1 MCNFLVTALEPSAN
15 LHLKEVLKA
24 FWAEYGEFELSGI
37 YDENLCAEF
46 EANLKQKSKENFS
59 QNSNAPQNLNLSENS
74 KLNFQQNL
82 SENSQVLNSSKNL
95 KINSQQALNSNENSQ
110 EFLNTNSQNLNLY
123 DKTNSQKT
131 LNLNSAPNPQKP
143 LNLGDTPNSKGV
155 KINKPLYSSH
165 EFSAMG
171 FVEVLPLI
179 FKAKRAIKEL
189 TSLALERQ
197 NANSSTNSP
206 KPFDAVLC
214 IDSPA
219 FNIPFAK
226 ALNAAGVRAKKIY
239 YILPQVWAWKK
250 GRIPIIEANFDE
262 LASILPFDGQFFSKS
277 TFVGHPLLDEL
288 KEFKDESDFEMILS
302 KEESKKTLSF
312 LPGSRRSEI
321 KRLMPVF
328 RELALNF
335 KGEKILCVPPFNLA
349 RLDELYGDTKGFKVV
364 TNTPQALKKSDF
376 AFICS
381 GTATLEAALIGTPFI
396 LAYKAKAI
404 DVFIARLFV
413 RLKHIGLANIMCDF
427 AGKTE
432 LNPEFLQ
439 NEVSAKNL
447 FEAYRKFD
455 FKEFFDKVS
464 FLKNYLRF
472 GSAKNVAKMLANKG

>member
-1 MCNFLVTALEPSAN
+1 MRILVTALEPSAN

-24 FWAEYGEFELSGI
+24 FWAEYGEFELCGI

-46 EANLKQKSKENFS
+46 E
-59 QNSNAPQNLNLSENS
+59 LNLQ
-74 KLNFQQNL
+74 KNL
-82 SENSQVLNSSKNL
+82 SENSQE
-95 KINSQQALNSNENSQ
+95 I
-110 EFLNTNSQNLNLY
+110 
-123 DKTNSQKT
+123 
-131 LNLNSAPNPQKP
+131 LNLNSPPNPQEP
-143 LNLGDTPNSKGV
+143 LNLDDTPNLKGV

-189 TSLALERQ
+189 ASLALERQ
-197 NANSSTNSP
+197 NAQ
-206 KPFDAVLC
+206 KPFDAVFC

-288 KEFKDESDFEMILS
+288 KEFKDESDFETILS

-427 AGKTE
+427 AGKSE

>member
-1 MCNFLVTALEPSAN
+1 MRILVTALEPSAN

-24 FWAEYGEFELSGI
+24 FWAEYGEFELCGI

-59 QNSNAPQNLNLSENS
+59 
-74 KLNFQQNL
+74 
-82 SENSQVLNSSKNL
+82 
-95 KINSQQALNSNENSQ
+95 ENSQ
-110 EFLNTNSQNLNLY
+110 EI
-123 DKTNSQKT
+123 
-131 LNLNSAPNPQKP
+131 LNLNNAPNPQEP
-143 LNLGDTPNSKGV
+143 LNLGDTPNLKGV

-189 TSLALERQ
+189 VSLALERQ

>member
-1 MCNFLVTALEPSAN
+1 MRILVTALEPSAN

-24 FWAEYGEFELSGI
+24 FWAEFGEFELCGI

-59 QNSNAPQNLNLSENS
+59 ENSNAPQNLNLSENS

-95 KINSQQALNSNENSQ
+95 ETNSQQALNSNENSQ

-131 LNLNSAPNPQKP
+131 LNLNSAPNSQEP
-143 LNLGDTPNSKGV
+143 LNSGDTPNLKGV

-189 TSLALERQ
+189 TSLALQRQ
-197 NANSSTNSP
+197 NAQ

-226 ALNAAGVRAKKIY
+226 ALNAAGVRTKKIY

-302 KEESKKTLSF
+302 KEEGKKTLSF

-335 KGEKILCVPPFNLA
+335 KGEKILCVPPFNLT
-349 RLDELYGDTKGFKVV
+349 RLDELYGNTKGFKVV

>member
-1 MCNFLVTALEPSAN
+1 MRILVTALEPSAN

-24 FWAEYGEFELSGI
+24 FWAEFGEFELCGI
-37 YDENLCAEF
+37 FDENLCSEF
-46 EANLKQKSKENFS
+46 ETNL
-59 QNSNAPQNLNLSENS
+59 
-74 KLNFQQNL
+74 
-82 SENSQVLNSSKNL
+82 
-95 KINSQQALNSNENSQ
+95 
-110 EFLNTNSQNLNLY
+110 
-123 DKTNSQKT
+123 
-131 LNLNSAPNPQKP
+131 
-143 LNLGDTPNSKGV
+143 KGV

-197 NANSSTNSP
+197 NAQ

-262 LASILPFDGQFFSKS
+262 LASILPFDGQFFSKG

-288 KEFKDESDFEMILS
+288 KDFKDESDFEMILS

-427 AGKTE
+427 AGKSE

>member
-1 MCNFLVTALEPSAN
+1 MKISQKQQNEKIEIKMPKSFLVTALEPSAN

-24 FWAEYGEFELSGI
+24 FWAEYGEFELCGI

-46 EANLKQKSKENFS
+46 ETNLKQKSKENFS
-59 QNSNAPQNLNLSENS
+59 QNS
-74 KLNFQQNL
+74 
-82 SENSQVLNSSKNL
+82 
-95 KINSQQALNSNENSQ
+95 Q
-110 EFLNTNSQNLNLY
+110 E
-123 DKTNSQKT
+123 
-131 LNLNSAPNPQKP
+131 P

-197 NANSSTNSP
+197 NANSCENSSTNSP

-302 KEESKKTLSF
+302 KEEGKKTLSF

>member
-1 MCNFLVTALEPSAN
+1 MPKSFLVTALEPSAN

-24 FWAEYGEFELSGI
+24 FWAEFGEFELCGI

-59 QNSNAPQNLNLSENS
+59 
-74 KLNFQQNL
+74 K
-82 SENSQVLNSSKNL
+82 
-95 KINSQQALNSNENSQ
+95 NSQ
-110 EFLNTNSQNLNLY
+110 EIL
-123 DKTNSQKT
+123 D
-131 LNLNSAPNPQKP
+131 LNSAPNPQEP

-189 TSLALERQ
+189 TSLALQRQ
-197 NANSSTNSP
+197 NAQ

-262 LASILPFDGQFFSKS
+262 LASILPFDGQFFTKS

-302 KEESKKTLSF
+302 KEEGKKTLSF

>member
-1 MCNFLVTALEPSAN
+1 MPKSFLVTALEPSAN

-24 FWAEYGEFELSGI
+24 FWAEFGEFELCGI

-59 QNSNAPQNLNLSENS
+59 
-74 KLNFQQNL
+74 
-82 SENSQVLNSSKNL
+82 
-95 KINSQQALNSNENSQ
+95 ENSQ
-110 EFLNTNSQNLNLY
+110 E
-123 DKTNSQKT
+123 T
-131 LNLNSAPNPQKP
+131 LNLNNAPNSQEP
-143 LNLGDTPNSKGV
+143 LNLGDTPNSKGI

-179 FKAKRAIKEL
+179 FKAKRATKEL

-197 NANSSTNSP
+197 NAQ

-288 KEFKDESDFEMILS
+288 KEFKDESDFETILS

-335 KGEKILCVPPFNLA
+335 KGEKILCVPPFNLT
-349 RLDELYGDTKGFKVV
+349 RLDELYGNTKGFKVV

>member
-1 MCNFLVTALEPSAN
+1 MRILVTALEPSAN

-24 FWAEYGEFELSGI
+24 FWAKYGEFELCGI

-46 EANLKQKSKENFS
+46 EANLKQKSKEN
-59 QNSNAPQNLNLSENS
+59 
-74 KLNFQQNL
+74 L
-82 SENSQVLNSSKNL
+82 SENSQE
-95 KINSQQALNSNENSQ
+95 I
-110 EFLNTNSQNLNLY
+110 
-123 DKTNSQKT
+123 
-131 LNLNSAPNPQKP
+131 LNLNSAPNSQKP
-143 LNLGDTPNSKGV
+143 LNLDDTPNSKGV

-189 TSLALERQ
+189 VSLALERQ
-197 NANSSTNSP
+197 NANSCESSSANSP

-288 KEFKDESDFEMILS
+288 KEFKDESDFETILS

-335 KGEKILCVPPFNLA
+335 KGEKILCVPPFNLS

>member
-1 MCNFLVTALEPSAN
+1 MRILVTALEPSAN

-24 FWAEYGEFELSGI
+24 FWAEYGEFELCGI
-37 YDENLCAEF
+37 YDENLCSEF
-46 EANLKQKSKENFS
+46 ETNL
-59 QNSNAPQNLNLSENS
+59 
-74 KLNFQQNL
+74 
-82 SENSQVLNSSKNL
+82 
-95 KINSQQALNSNENSQ
+95 
-110 EFLNTNSQNLNLY
+110 
-123 DKTNSQKT
+123 
-131 LNLNSAPNPQKP
+131 
-143 LNLGDTPNSKGV
+143 KGV

-179 FKAKRAIKEL
+179 FKAKRATKEL
-189 TSLALERQ
+189 TSLALQRQ
-197 NANSSTNSP
+197 NAQ

-302 KEESKKTLSF
+302 EEESKKTLSF

-335 KGEKILCVPPFNLA
+335 KGEKILCVPPFNLT

-427 AGKTE
+427 AGKSE

>member
-1 MCNFLVTALEPSAN
+1 MPKSFLVTALEPSAN

-24 FWAEYGEFELSGI
+24 FWAEFGEFELCGI

-46 EANLKQKSKENFS
+46 ETNLKQKSKEN
-59 QNSNAPQNLNLSENS
+59 LSE
-74 KLNFQQNL
+74 
-82 SENSQVLNSSKNL
+82 
-95 KINSQQALNSNENSQ
+95 
-110 EFLNTNSQNLNLY
+110 
-123 DKTNSQKT
+123 NSQKT
-131 LNLNSAPNPQKP
+131 LNLNSAPNPQEP

-288 KEFKDESDFEMILS
+288 KEFKDESDFETILS
-302 KEESKKTLSF
+302 KEEGKKTLSF

>member
-1 MCNFLVTALEPSAN
+1 MPKSFLVTALEPSAN

-59 QNSNAPQNLNLSENS
+59 E
-74 KLNFQQNL
+74 
-82 SENSQVLNSSKNL
+82 
-95 KINSQQALNSNENSQ
+95 
-110 EFLNTNSQNLNLY
+110 
-123 DKTNSQKT
+123 NSQKT
-131 LNLNSAPNPQKP
+131 LNLNNAPNPQEP

-288 KEFKDESDFEMILS
+288 KEFKDESDFEMVLS

-404 DVFIARLFV
+404 DVLIARLFV

>member
-1 MCNFLVTALEPSAN
+1 MPKSFLVTALEPSAN

-24 FWAEYGEFELSGI
+24 FWAEYGEFELCGI

-46 EANLKQKSKENFS
+46 EAHLKQKSKENFS

-82 SENSQVLNSSKNL
+82 SENSQILNSSKNL
-95 KINSQQALNSNENSQ
+95 ETNSQQALNSNE
-110 EFLNTNSQNLNLY
+110 NSQNLNLY
-123 DKTNSQKT
+123 DKTNSQEI
-131 LNLNSAPNPQKP
+131 LDLNSTPNPQEP

-189 TSLALERQ
+189 TSLALQRQ
-197 NANSSTNSP
+197 NAQ

-219 FNIPFAK
+219 FNLPFAK

-288 KEFKDESDFEMILS
+288 KEFKDESDFETILS
-302 KEESKKTLSF
+302 KEEGKKTLSF

>member
-1 MCNFLVTALEPSAN
+1 MRFLVTALEPSAN

-24 FWAEYGEFELSGI
+24 FWAEFGEFELSGI

-46 EANLKQKSKENFS
+46 EANLKQKSKENFGE
-59 QNSNAPQNLNLSENS
+59 NLQEILI
-74 KLNFQQNL
+74 
-82 SENSQVLNSSKNL
+82 LNSV
-95 KINSQQALNSNENSQ
+95 
-110 EFLNTNSQNLNLY
+110 
-123 DKTNSQKT
+123 
-131 LNLNSAPNPQKP
+131 PNPQEP

-197 NANSSTNSP
+197 NAQ

-226 ALNAAGVRAKKIY
+226 ALNAAGVRTKKIY

-250 GRIPIIEANFDE
+250 RRIPIIEANFDE

-288 KEFKDESDFEMILS
+288 KEFKDESDFETILS

>member
-1 MCNFLVTALEPSAN
+1 MRFLVTALEPSAN

-59 QNSNAPQNLNLSENS
+59 
-74 KLNFQQNL
+74 
-82 SENSQVLNSSKNL
+82 
-95 KINSQQALNSNENSQ
+95 ENSQ
-110 EFLNTNSQNLNLY
+110 E
-123 DKTNSQKT
+123 T
-131 LNLNSAPNPQKP
+131 LNLNSPPNPQEP
-143 LNLGDTPNSKGV
+143 LNSGDTPNSKGV

-197 NANSSTNSP
+197 NANSCENSSANSP

-219 FNIPFAK
+219 FNIPFTK

-302 KEESKKTLSF
+302 KEEGKKTLSF

-335 KGEKILCVPPFNLA
+335 KGEKILCVPPFNLT

>member
-1 MCNFLVTALEPSAN
+1 MRILVTALEPSAN

-59 QNSNAPQNLNLSENS
+59 
-74 KLNFQQNL
+74 
-82 SENSQVLNSSKNL
+82 
-95 KINSQQALNSNENSQ
+95 ENSQ
-110 EFLNTNSQNLNLY
+110 EI
-123 DKTNSQKT
+123 
-131 LNLNSAPNPQKP
+131 LNLNSAPNPQEP
-143 LNLGDTPNSKGV
+143 LNLGDMPSLKGV

-189 TSLALERQ
+189 VSLALERQ
-197 NANSSTNSP
+197 KANSSTNSP

-328 RELALNF
+328 KELALNF

>member
-1 MCNFLVTALEPSAN
+1 MRILVTALEPSAN

-24 FWAEYGEFELSGI
+24 FWAEYGEFELCGI

-59 QNSNAPQNLNLSENS
+59 QNS
-74 KLNFQQNL
+74 
-82 SENSQVLNSSKNL
+82 
-95 KINSQQALNSNENSQ
+95 
-110 EFLNTNSQNLNLY
+110 
-123 DKTNSQKT
+123 QKT
-131 LNLNSAPNPQKP
+131 LNLNSAPNSQEP
-143 LNLGDTPNSKGV
+143 LNLGDTPNLKGV

-189 TSLALERQ
+189 VSLALERQ
-197 NANSSTNSP
+197 NANSSANSP

-288 KEFKDESDFEMILS
+288 KEFKDESDFETILS

-335 KGEKILCVPPFNLA
+335 RGEKILCVPPFNLA

>member
-1 MCNFLVTALEPSAN
+1 MPKSFLVTALEPSAN

-24 FWAEYGEFELSGI
+24 FWAEYGEFELCGI

-46 EANLKQKSKENFS
+46 ETNL
-59 QNSNAPQNLNLSENS
+59 
-74 KLNFQQNL
+74 
-82 SENSQVLNSSKNL
+82 
-95 KINSQQALNSNENSQ
+95 
-110 EFLNTNSQNLNLY
+110 
-123 DKTNSQKT
+123 
-131 LNLNSAPNPQKP
+131 
-143 LNLGDTPNSKGV
+143 KGV

-189 TSLALERQ
+189 TSLALQRQ
-197 NANSSTNSP
+197 NAQ

-288 KEFKDESDFEMILS
+288 KEFKDESDFETISS

-427 AGKTE
+427 AGKSE

>member
-1 MCNFLVTALEPSAN
+1 MKSFLVTALEPSAN

-24 FWAEYGEFELSGI
+24 FWAEYGEFELCGI

-46 EANLKQKSKENFS
+46 ETNLKQKSKENFS
-59 QNSNAPQNLNLSENS
+59 
-74 KLNFQQNL
+74 
-82 SENSQVLNSSKNL
+82 
-95 KINSQQALNSNENSQ
+95 ENSQ
-110 EFLNTNSQNLNLY
+110 EI
-123 DKTNSQKT
+123 
-131 LNLNSAPNPQKP
+131 LNLNSAPNPQEP
-143 LNLGDTPNSKGV
+143 LNLGDTPNLKGV

-189 TSLALERQ
+189 VSLALERQ

-302 KEESKKTLSF
+302 KEEGKKTLSF

>member
-1 MCNFLVTALEPSAN
+1 MRILVTALEPSAN

-24 FWAEYGEFELSGI
+24 FWAEFGEFELCGI

-59 QNSNAPQNLNLSENS
+59 E
-74 KLNFQQNL
+74 
-82 SENSQVLNSSKNL
+82 
-95 KINSQQALNSNENSQ
+95 
-110 EFLNTNSQNLNLY
+110 
-123 DKTNSQKT
+123 NSQKT
-131 LNLNSAPNPQKP
+131 LNLNSAPNSQEP
-143 LNLGDTPNSKGV
+143 LNLGDMPNSKGV

-189 TSLALERQ
+189 TSLALQRQ
-197 NANSSTNSP
+197 NAQ
-206 KPFDAVLC
+206 KPFDTVLC

-226 ALNAAGVRAKKIY
+226 ALNAAGVRTKKIY

-250 GRIPIIEANFDE
+250 RRIPIIEANFDE

-328 RELALNF
+328 KELALNF

-427 AGKTE
+427 AGKSE

>member
-24 FWAEYGEFELSGI
+24 FWAEFGEFELCGI

-46 EANLKQKSKENFS
+46 ETNLKQKSKENFS
-59 QNSNAPQNLNLSENS
+59 E
-74 KLNFQQNL
+74 
-82 SENSQVLNSSKNL
+82 
-95 KINSQQALNSNENSQ
+95 
-110 EFLNTNSQNLNLY
+110 
-123 DKTNSQKT
+123 NSQKT
-131 LNLNSAPNPQKP
+131 LNLNSAPNSQEP
-143 LNLGDTPNSKGV
+143 LNLGDMPNSKGV

-179 FKAKRAIKEL
+179 FKAKRATKEL

-197 NANSSTNSP
+197 NAQ

-335 KGEKILCVPPFNLA
+335 KGEKILCVPPFNLT

>member
-1 MCNFLVTALEPSAN
+1 MRILVTALEPSAN

-24 FWAEYGEFELSGI
+24 FWAEYGEFELCGI

-46 EANLKQKSKENFS
+46 EANLKQKSKEN
-59 QNSNAPQNLNLSENS
+59 
-74 KLNFQQNL
+74 L
-82 SENSQVLNSSKNL
+82 SENSQE
-95 KINSQQALNSNENSQ
+95 I
-110 EFLNTNSQNLNLY
+110 
-123 DKTNSQKT
+123 
-131 LNLNSAPNPQKP
+131 LNLNSAPNSQEP
-143 LNLGDTPNSKGV
+143 LNLGDTPNSKGI

-219 FNIPFAK
+219 FNIPLAK

>member
-1 MCNFLVTALEPSAN
+1 MRILVTALEPSAN

-24 FWAEYGEFELSGI
+24 FWAEYGEFELCGI

-46 EANLKQKSKENFS
+46 EANLKQKSKENFG
-59 QNSNAPQNLNLSENS
+59 
-74 KLNFQQNL
+74 
-82 SENSQVLNSSKNL
+82 
-95 KINSQQALNSNENSQ
+95 ENSQ
-110 EFLNTNSQNLNLY
+110 EI
-123 DKTNSQKT
+123 
-131 LNLNSAPNPQKP
+131 LNLNSAPNP
-143 LNLGDTPNSKGV
+143 KGV

-189 TSLALERQ
+189 VSLALERQ

-321 KRLMPVF
+321 KRLIPVF
-328 RELALNF
+328 RELSLNF

>member
-1 MCNFLVTALEPSAN
+1 MPKSFLVTALEPSAN

-24 FWAEYGEFELSGI
+24 FWAEFGEFELCGI

-46 EANLKQKSKENFS
+46 ETNLKQKSKENFS

-74 KLNFQQNL
+74 KLNLQQNL
-82 SENSQVLNSSKNL
+82 SENSQILNSSKNL
-95 KINSQQALNSNENSQ
+95 E
-110 EFLNTNSQNLNLY
+110 
-123 DKTNSQKT
+123 TNSQKT

-143 LNLGDTPNSKGV
+143 LNSGDTPNLKGV

-197 NANSSTNSP
+197 NANSYENSSTNSP

-262 LASILPFDGQFFSKS
+262 LASILPFDGQFFNKS

-288 KEFKDESDFEMILS
+288 KEFKDESDFETILS
-302 KEESKKTLSF
+302 KEEGKKTLSF

>member
-1 MCNFLVTALEPSAN
+1 MRILVTALEPSAN

-24 FWAEYGEFELSGI
+24 FWAEFGEFELCGI

-59 QNSNAPQNLNLSENS
+59 E
-74 KLNFQQNL
+74 
-82 SENSQVLNSSKNL
+82 
-95 KINSQQALNSNENSQ
+95 
-110 EFLNTNSQNLNLY
+110 
-123 DKTNSQKT
+123 NSQKT
-131 LNLNSAPNPQKP
+131 LNLNSTPNPQEP

-189 TSLALERQ
+189 VSLALERQ

-288 KEFKDESDFEMILS
+288 KEFKDESDFETILS
-302 KEESKKTLSF
+302 KEEGKKTLSF